1 MKLADVLPYFDDAK
15 EEQREITEFEG
26 LILPP
31 EDADAAVAAA
41 FADVAAATGYTSDAD
56 LPRLRSA
63 RSVDPTYISD
73 SAISSVRRRRR

>member
-15 EEQREITEFEG
+15 EEQREIIEFEG

-41 FADVAAATGYTSDAD
+41 FADVAAATGYTS
-56 LPRLRSA
+56 L
-63 RSVDPTYISD
+63 
-73 SAISSVRRRRR
+73 